1 MRLPLG
7 ALALLAALCAASAA
21 DASPCTALNG
31 LKLEN
36 SLVRSAEDVPAH
48 ESLTLAGRPYAD
60 LPAFCRVSATTGID
74 RHSNIL
80 VELWLPQR
88 EAWNSKLLG
97 TGNGG
102 FAGTISFGALA
113 GGLKRGY
120 AVTNTDLGTF
130 PASSASWAA
139 GTGQPDMLKD
149 WGYRSTHEM
158 TVLAQALTKRYYG
171 KPPALSYFSGCSTG
185 GHQALMEAQLY
196 PNDYDAILAGA
207 PANNRTRLHMA
218 FLQTGLD
225 VHATPRS
232 WISPEKLAA
241 VHEAVLKACAGKF
254 GGAPGD
260 RFLADPTQCN
270 FKPRDMVCKPG
281 QKDISTCLDPDQGV
295 ALEKIYGGFTN
306 PRTHEIFYPGWPLGS
321 EPQLGGL
328 FGTRDQTVRGFVGS
342 LVPWAMGA
350 AFDVTKFDFD
360 RDMARVDAELGPV
373 MNHVNPDL
381 SAFVA
386 HGGKLIVFHGLAD
399 GIVGPLDTIN
409 YFERIGAAMPGR
421 DDFARLYMAPG
432 VAHCTGGDGP
442 DQFGQGADR
451 KEGDGDHDL
460 LKALDTWRS
469 AGHAPGAIIATK
481 FDAAGAVAAT
491 RLLCPYPQRAFS
503 QGGDAKD
510 ARSFACQAAPGAK
523 FPRPAPAY
531 LH

>member
-1 MRLPLG
+1 MRGFLG
-7 ALALLAALCAASAA
+7 AAALLAALCLASQAE
-21 DASPCTALNG
+21 ASPCTALNG

-36 SLVRSAEDVPAH
+36 SLVRSAEDVRAG
-48 ESLTLAGRPYAD
+48 EALTLAGRSFND
-60 LPAFCRVSATTGID
+60 LPAFCRVTATTGVD

-80 VELWLPQR
+80 VELWLPQ
-88 EAWNSKLLG
+88 AASWNNKLLG

-102 FAGTISFGALA
+102 FAGTISFGSLA
-113 GGLKRGY
+113 GGLRRGF
-120 AVTNTDLGTF
+120 AVVNTDMGTF

-139 GTGQPDMLKD
+139 GTGQPEMLKD
-149 WGYRSTHEM
+149 WGTRSTHEM
-158 TVLAQALTKRYYG
+158 TVLGQALTKMYYG
-171 KPPALSYFSGCSTG
+171 QAPQRSYFSGCSTG

-225 VHATPRS
+225 VHASPRS
-232 WISPEKLAA
+232 WISLEKLAA
-241 VHEAVLKACAGKF
+241 VHEAVLTRCAGKF

-260 RFLADPTQCN
+260 RFLADPTQCD
-270 FKPRDMVCKPG
+270 FRPRDMVCKPG
-281 QKDISTCLDPDQGV
+281 QKDISACLDPDQAV

-306 PRTHEIFYPGWPLGS
+306 WRTHEIFYPGWPMGS

-328 FGTRDQTVRGFVGS
+328 FGTQDQPVRGFVGS

-350 AFDVTKFDFD
+350 SFDVTKFDFD
-360 RDMARVDAELGPV
+360 RDLAKVDADLGPV
-373 MNHVNPDL
+373 MNQINPDL
-381 SAFVA
+381 SAFAA

-409 YFERIGAAMPGR
+409 YFERIGAAMPRR

-442 DQFGQGADR
+442 DLFGQGADR
-451 KEGDGDHDL
+451 KEGDVDHDL
-460 LKALDTWRS
+460 LKALDAWRDKDRGP
-469 AGHAPGAIIATK
+469 AAIIASK
-481 FDAAGAVAAT
+481 FDAAGAVVAT
-491 RLLCPYPQRAFS
+491 RPLCPYPQRAFY
-503 QGGDAKD
+503 QGGDVKD
-510 ARSFACQAAPGAK
+510 ERSFACHGAPGAK
-523 FPRPAPAY
+523 FPRPAPVY